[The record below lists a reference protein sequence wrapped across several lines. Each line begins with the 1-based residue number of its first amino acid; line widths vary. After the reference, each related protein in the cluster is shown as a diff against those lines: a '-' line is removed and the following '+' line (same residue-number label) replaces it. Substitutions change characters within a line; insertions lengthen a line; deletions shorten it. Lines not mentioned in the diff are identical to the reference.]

1 MVGEHGASQVFLW
14 STAHIAGVPIS
25 KLIEERG
32 ERVDEVRKQ
41 VEENVRYANITI
53 IDGND
58 ASQFD
63 IGIVAPRI
71 AEMVLRDERAAIPI
85 GSCNDRFGVTLSLP
99 SIVGRAGVITSFE
112 PEMSREEQQALMFGA
127 GNLRTAEGHG

>member
-1 MVGEHGASQVFLW
+1 MVGEHGVSQVFLW

-58 ASQFD
+58 ASQFG

-99 SIVGRAGVITSFE
+99 SIVGRGGVVRSFE
-112 PEMSREEQQALMFGA
+112 PEMSPAEQQALMRGA
-127 GNLRTAEGHG
+127 ANLRKEGQS

>member
-1 MVGEHGASQVFLW
+1 MVGEHGVSQVFLW

-41 VEENVRYANITI
+41 VEENVRYASITI

-58 ASQFD
+58 ASQLASALSRHGSRKWFFAMSVRPYRSA
-63 IGIVAPRI
+63 VATTGSASRCRFR
-71 AEMVLRDERAAIPI
+71 VLSDEAA
-85 GSCNDRFGVTLSLP
+85 
-99 SIVGRAGVITSFE
+99 
-112 PEMSREEQQALMFGA
+112 
-127 GNLRTAEGHG
+127 